1 MPGVCGRPRAAADF
15 HPGVKLLFDEN
26 LAPDLV
32 ARLRDVFPESVHV
45 RDLGLKSSP
54 DPIVWKFAA
63 EQGFII
69 VSKDADFRQRSFLY
83 GHPPK
88 VIWIRLGNCS
98 TREIASLLRDRLTAI
113 EAFAASEE
121 TSFLSLA

>member
-1 MPGVCGRPRAAADF
+1 M
-15 HPGVKLLFDEN
+15 KLLFDEN
-26 LAPDLV
+26 LAPGLV
-32 ARLRDVFPESVHV
+32 ARLRDIYPESVHV

-54 DPIVWKFAA
+54 DPVVWKFAA
-63 EQGFII
+63 ERGFII

-98 TREIASLLRDRLTAI
+98 TQEIAGLSRDRHGSI
-113 EAFAASEE
+113 QAFASDEE